1 MHVEPAKQVLALKME
16 HPKKLL
22 DGDVNS
28 SAEHLRALGYDST
41 FKRSMTVWENFS
53 LGFTYLSPVVGV
65 YSVFALA
72 LAAGGPAMIWWY
84 LIAGCGQMLV
94 CLTFGEIV
102 SQFPLAG
109 GLYPW
114 GRRLVGKRWSWM
126 AGWIYGWA
134 LFTTVAGVAVG
145 AGPFLA
151 SLFGF
156 NSSPLITT
164 AIALGLVA
172 VSTAL
177 NLLGTKLLA
186 RVAMFGFVCE
196 ILGALAVGSYLFFFG
211 RHQSLEVIASTFGIR
226 RNGSYAVAFFA
237 AALAGLYT
245 CYGFEACADVAEET
259 ASPEKEIP
267 KAMRRTIY
275 VGVSASMFV
284 CLALILSLP
293 NIQAVVDGRDVDP
306 VGTVLRGEFG
316 PSGSRLVI
324 AVVLVSF
331 LSCILSLQAAASRL
345 LFAYARDNMIVG
357 SARLA
362 QVSKRSVPAAALA
375 VSGIIPALIVC
386 IGYFLQDA
394 LSTIV
399 SFAVAGIYMSFQ
411 MIVAG
416 ALYARFRGWRPAGS
430 FRLGPWARLV
440 NVAALV
446 YGLGALADIFWPQTP
461 AAPWYVNYAIPF
473 TTLIVIGTGAAYM
486 ILGRPYDRGD
496 APAGDAP
503 TL

>member
-1 MHVEPAKQVLALKME
+1 MEPT
-16 HPKKLL
+16 KKLL
-22 DGDVNS
+22 ESDGTL
-28 SAEHLRALGYDST
+28 SADHLQALGYDST
-41 FKRSMTVWENFS
+41 FERSMTVWENFS

-94 CLTFGEIV
+94 CLIFGEIV

-156 NSSPLITT
+156 NSSPSVTT

-177 NLLGTKLLA
+177 NLVGTKLLA

-211 RHQSLEVIASTFGIR
+211 RHQALGVIVSTFGIQ
-226 RNGSYAVAFFA
+226 RNGSYIFAFLA

-259 ASPEKEIP
+259 ANAEKEIP

-275 VGVSASMFV
+275 VGVSASVFV

-293 NIQAVVDGRDVDP
+293 NIQAVIDGKDADP

-316 PSGSRLVI
+316 AAGSRLVI

-357 SARLA
+357 SRRLARL
-362 QVSKRSVPAAALA
+362 SERGVPAAALA
-375 VSGIIPALIVC
+375 VSGIIPAAIVC

-394 LSTIV
+394 LSIIV

-416 ALYARFRGWRPAGS
+416 ALFARFRGWRPSGS
-430 FRLGPWARLV
+430 FQLGPWARVV

-446 YGLGALADIFWPQTP
+446 YGIGSLADIFWPQTP
-461 AAPWYVNYAIPF
+461 AAPWYVNYAIAF
-473 TTLIVIGTGAAYM
+473 TTLIVIGAGAVYM

-503 TL
+503 TLGTR

>member
-1 MHVEPAKQVLALKME
+1 
-16 HPKKLL
+16 
-22 DGDVNS
+22 
-28 SAEHLRALGYDST
+28 
-41 FKRSMTVWENFS
+41 MTVWENFS

-94 CLTFGEIV
+94 CLIFGEIV

-156 NSSPLITT
+156 NSSPAITT

-177 NLLGTKLLA
+177 NLVGTKVLA

-211 RHQSLEVIASTFGIR
+211 RHQSLGVIVSTFGIQ
-226 RNGSYAVAFFA
+226 RNGSYVFAFLA

-259 ASPEKEIP
+259 ANAEKEIP

-275 VGVSASMFV
+275 VGVSASVFV

-293 NIQAVVDGRDVDP
+293 NIQVVLDGRDADP

-316 PSGSRLVI
+316 LAGARLVT

-357 SARLA
+357 STRLARL
-362 QVSKRSVPAAALA
+362 SKRSVPAAALA
-375 VSGIIPALIVC
+375 VSGIIPAAIVC
-386 IGYFLQDA
+386 TGYFLQDA
-394 LSTIV
+394 LLIIV

-416 ALYARFRGWRPAGS
+416 ALYARFRGWRPSGS
-430 FRLGPWARLV
+430 FRLGAWARLV
-440 NVAALV
+440 NVAALI
-446 YGLGALADIFWPQTP
+446 YGLAALADIFWPQTP
-461 AAPWYVNYAIPF
+461 AAPWYVNYAIGL

-486 ILGRPYDRGD
+486 ILVRPYDRGD

>member
-1 MHVEPAKQVLALKME
+1 MEPT
-16 HPKKLL
+16 KKLL
-22 DGDVNS
+22 ESKGNR
-28 SAEHLRALGYDST
+28 SAEHLQALGYHST
-41 FKRSMTVWENFS
+41 FERSMTVWENFS

-94 CLTFGEIV
+94 CLIFGEIV

-156 NSSPLITT
+156 NSSPAITT

-177 NLLGTKLLA
+177 NLVGTKVLA

-211 RHQSLEVIASTFGIR
+211 RHQSLGVIVSTFGIQ
-226 RNGSYAVAFFA
+226 RNGSYVFAFLA

-259 ASPEKEIP
+259 VTAEKEIP

-275 VGVSASMFV
+275 VGVSASVFV

-293 NIQAVVDGRDVDP
+293 NIQVVLDGRDADP

-316 PSGSRLVI
+316 LAGARLVT

-362 QVSKRSVPAAALA
+362 RLSKRSVPAAALA
-375 VSGIIPALIVC
+375 VSGIIPAAIVC

-394 LSTIV
+394 LLIIV

-416 ALYARFRGWRPAGS
+416 ALYARFRGWRPTGS
-430 FRLGPWARLV
+430 FQLGPWARLV
-440 NVAALV
+440 NVAALI

-461 AAPWYVNYAIPF
+461 AAPWYVNYAIGL
-473 TTLIVIGTGAAYM
+473 TTLIVIGSGAAYM
-486 ILGRPYDRGD
+486 ILGCPYDRGD

-503 TL
+503 TLETR